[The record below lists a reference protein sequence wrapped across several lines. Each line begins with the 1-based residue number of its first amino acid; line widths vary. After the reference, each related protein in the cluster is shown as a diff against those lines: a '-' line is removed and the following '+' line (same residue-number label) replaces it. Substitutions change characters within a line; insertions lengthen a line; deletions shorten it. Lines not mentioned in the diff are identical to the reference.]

1 LSHLILSKYKTLS
14 NLIFS
19 DTNIIQDTKGIGRA
33 KKALL
38 IAIRELILRVKL
50 SEFQTKDSLDRKS
63 LFEYLYWITNK
74 ETRECFYLICFDS
87 HKKVQSIKLLA
98 KGSLEEVGVHLRD
111 LVKVILDS
119 KSLEVII
126 SHNHPNDSS
135 KPSEADFHV
144 YNRLKDFLAELEVSL
159 LDQWILGVDG
169 IYSCSKK
176 RKIFKIKKNVTHK
189 SKSKSKNSFHLS

>member
-1 LSHLILSKYKTLS
+1 M
-14 NLIFS
+14 
-19 DTNIIQDTKGIGRA
+19 GRA

-50 SEFQTKDSLDRKS
+50 NELQSKESMDKHS
-63 LFEYLYWITNK
+63 LFEYLYWMTNK
-74 ETRECFYLICFDS
+74 EIRECFYLICLDS
-87 HKKVQSIKLLA
+87 NYKVQTIKLLA

-119 KSLEVII
+119 KSLAVII
-126 SHNHPNDSS
+126 SHNHPNESS
-135 KPSEADFHV
+135 KPSEADFQV
-144 YNRLKDFLAELEVSL
+144 YNRLKEFLTELEVRL

-176 RKIFKIKKNVTHK
+176 RKIFKIKKNVTKK
-189 SKSKSKNSFHLS
+189 SKGKSKNSFHLS